1 MGSREA
7 GGVVL
12 ALLGIAAL
20 LMAVNGTMGK
30 VWADIAGKNGP
41 DTANPFTPWSGGNGG
56 NPSGPTVPPA
66 GGSTFDNVPGPSPAQ
81 PPPNPFRMLA
91 GFPGSGVRTNA

>member
-30 VWADIAGKNGP
+30 VWADITGQKAPIGSNGP
-41 DTANPFTPWSGGNGG
+41 DAPGTLPPNGG
-56 NPSGPTVPPA
+56 AT
-66 GGSTFDNVPGPSPAQ
+66 GGIPQTFAPGPSPAQ
-81 PPPNPFRMLA
+81 PPPDPFEVLT